1 LDTNSGHM
9 KCLFQLMSISI
20 ISLPIKEEDSN
31 NNRVIIKHDT
41 KLEHLKMPFKI
52 RTGLNFENEGG
63 CSNLRTWS
71 KILEEEG
78 GQGSSQGTSE
88 GVHIEEHTF

>member
-1 LDTNSGHM
+1 
-9 KCLFQLMSISI
+9 MSISI

-63 CSNLRTWS
+63 
-71 KILEEEG
+71 
-78 GQGSSQGTSE
+78 
-88 GVHIEEHTF
+88 GVPT